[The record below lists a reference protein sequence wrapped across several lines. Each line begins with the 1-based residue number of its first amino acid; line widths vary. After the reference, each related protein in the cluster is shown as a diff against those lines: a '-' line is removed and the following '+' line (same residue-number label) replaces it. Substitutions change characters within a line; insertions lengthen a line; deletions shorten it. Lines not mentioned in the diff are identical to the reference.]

1 MTTISTTISTPGVWG
16 LWKTRSKQTPKRGVM
31 LKRPSCFDS
40 PVQSSTNLLRLL
52 KWCAFCLNGFLFV
65 PLVLW
70 LKSLKFWETFS
81 RKARKLYNLHIF
93 GGVSP
98 FLSHFKAPLRPAQ
111 LVVTSQTQLFDLEQ
125 MRSNCSVGAHGKQ
138 SRKRLPSR

>member
-1 MTTISTTISTPGVWG
+1 MVQGTKCSHHRFHDNNLDNNLYSWSLGFF
-16 LWKTRSKQTPKRGVM
+16 QRGPFPPNRVM

-93 GGVSP
+93 GGVLP

-111 LVVTSQTQLFDLEQ
+111 LVVTSQTQLFYLEQ
-125 MRSNCSVGAHGKQ
+125 MQTA
-138 SRKRLPSR
+138 P